1 MESAFNRGDLVVSR
15 RRLLTVGL
23 SAAVVSVLA
32 ACSQPAPAAPPAAP
46 TQPSQPA
53 PTAKPAAATQAPAAA
68 AAQPTQASAPAPA
81 GGATPAAAAGNQLGA
96 QLVGKLEGAT
106 IVNDPAKMPT
116 KFSEAPMLAD
126 LVKAGQLPPVE
137 QRLPSEPMVLQ
148 PLREIG
154 QYGGTWRRA
163 FTGPADG
170 ENMNRIMSVDKLIF
184 VDYTGVNIVPS
195 LAKGWNVSED
205 GKTIT
210 VMLRKGAKWSDG
222 EPFTA
227 DDMVFWYQDLY
238 LNKELVP
245 SGTPEFSV
253 NGKQG
258 TLEKVDDYTVAFK
271 FQDPYPLF
279 LDMLSGFTTIGAGF
293 SLGSTTNGPFEGG
306 YAPAHY
312 LKQFH
317 PKYTDQAQIDQA
329 VAAAGVD
336 NWVSLLKQKHNYQ
349 LNPDCP
355 VMTPWRTVTPIT
367 TPNWTLQ
374 RNPYFWCVDTQGNQL
389 PYIDKV
395 SLTLVESLEVANL
408 KAMAGELDE
417 QTRHMDLTKLPAFL
431 DNQSKGDFA
440 VHLDPQAE
448 TAQTS
453 LQVNLSYKDDP
464 EVAKWLSNKDFRRA
478 LSMGIDR
485 DQLNEAFFLGTGTP
499 GSVAPAAD
507 APDSPGPEW
516 NTKWSTH
523 DPQQANALLDQI
535 GLDKKDS
542 EGYRLRTDG
551 QGRLRIQITTVAASM
566 LPWGQQMEMISQQWK
581 TIGIQADIKDTE
593 RSLAVTTAQNNQHH
607 IYVWGAGTE
616 DLFLFPRHELPVE
629 PTEPFTGPLYAQW
642 YATNGEQGEKPTDPD
657 LLKALELLRS
667 ASGLQ
672 PDARLE
678 VAKQIRMLIVDN
690 QWVIGTVGQVP
701 NVRII
706 RSNMKNEPDRIS
718 WRSRCR
724 TPGAT
729 HPSTYY
735 LTNPG
740 SASLQREDSLSTA

>member
-1 MESAFNRGDLVVSR
+1 MGDPLHPENLVSR
-15 RRLLTVGL
+15 RRLLLSGS

-32 ACSQPAPAAPPAAP
+32 ACSQPTPPAPPAAAP
-46 TQPSQPA
+46 TQPSTSA
-53 PTAKPAAATQAPAAA
+53 APAAPTQAPAAA
-68 AAQPTQASAPAPA
+68 GAPAPA
-81 GGATPAAAAGNQLGA
+81 GGVATPAAAQNQLGA

-106 IVNDPAKMPT
+106 IVTDPAMMPT
-116 KFSEAPMLAD
+116 KFNEAPMLAQ
-126 LVKAGQLPPVE
+126 LVQAGQLPPVD
-137 QRLPSEPMVLQ
+137 QRLPSDPMVLQ
-148 PLREIG
+148 PLRDIG

-170 ENMNRIMSVDKLIF
+170 ENMNRIMSTDKLIF
-184 VDYTGVNIVPS
+184 VDYTGVKIVPS
-195 LAKGWNVSED
+195 LASAWNVSED

-210 VMLRKGAKWSDG
+210 VTLRKGAKWSDG
-222 EPFTA
+222 QPFNA

-238 LNKELVP
+238 SNKDLVP

-253 NGKQG
+253 NGKPG
-258 TLEKVDDYTVAFK
+258 TLEKIDDYTAAFK
-271 FQDPYPLF
+271 FEDAYPLF
-279 LDMLSGFTTIGAGF
+279 VDMLSGFTTIGAGF
-293 SLGSTTNGPFEGG
+293 SLGSTQNGPFQGG

-317 PKYTDQAQIDQA
+317 PKYTQQAQLDQA
-329 VAAAGVD
+329 VAAAGLNTWVD
-336 NWVSLLKQKHNYQ
+336 LIKLKQNYQ
-349 LNPDCP
+349 LNPECP

-367 TPNWTLQ
+367 TASWTLE
-374 RNPYFWCVDTQGNQL
+374 RNPYFWAVDTQGNQL

-431 DNQSKGDFA
+431 DNQPKGDYT
-440 VHLDPQAE
+440 VRLDPQAE

-453 LQVNLSYKDDP
+453 LQVNLSYRDDP
-464 EVAKWLSNKDFRRA
+464 EVAKWLTNKDFRRA
-478 LSMGIDR
+478 LSLGIDR

-499 GSVAPAAD
+499 GSVAPASD

-516 NTKWSTH
+516 RTMWSTH
-523 DPQQANALLDQI
+523 DPQKANAMLDQI

-542 EGYRLRTDG
+542 DGYRLRTDG

-566 LPWGQQMEMISQQWK
+566 LPWGQQMEMITQQWK
-581 TIGIQADIKDTE
+581 AIGIQGDIKDTE

-616 DLFLFPRHELPVE
+616 DLFLFPRHEMPVE

-642 YATNGEQGEKPTDPD
+642 YATNGASGEKPTDPD

-667 ASGLQ
+667 AAALQ

-678 VAKQIRMLIVDN
+678 VAKQIRQLIVDN
-690 QWVIGTVGQVP
+690 QWVIGTVGMVP

-706 RSNMKNEPDRIS
+706 RSNMKNEPERIS

-735 LTNPG
+735 LT
-740 SASLQREDSLSTA
+740 A

>member
-1 MESAFNRGDLVVSR
+1 VFAAFSLREGLVDMEQPMHRENLVSR
-15 RRLLTVGL
+15 RRLLVSGL
-23 SAAVVSVLA
+23 SATVVSVLA
-32 ACSQPAPAAPPAAP
+32 ACTPAAPAAPPAAAP
-46 TQPSQPA
+46 TQPAQPA
-53 PTAKPAAATQAPAAA
+53 APAAATQAPAAPAKPTAPA
-68 AAQPTQASAPAPA
+68 AAAPTAPAA
-81 GGATPAAAAGNQLGA
+81 AAGATPAAAAPGQLGA

-106 IVNDPAKMPT
+106 IVTDPAKMPT
-116 KFSEAPMLAD
+116 KFSEAPMLAA
-126 LVKAGQLPPVE
+126 LVKAGTLPPVE

-148 PLREIG
+148 PVRDIG
-154 QYGGTWRRA
+154 TYGGTWRRA

-170 ENMNRIMSVDKLIF
+170 ENMNRIMSTDKLLF
-184 VDYTGVNIVPS
+184 VDYTGVKIVPS
-195 LAKGWNVSED
+195 LASGWTVSDD
-205 GKTIT
+205 GTTIT
-210 VMLRKGAKWSDG
+210 LTLRKGARWSDG
-222 EPFTA
+222 QPFNA
-227 DDMVFWYQDLY
+227 DDMVFWFEDLY
-238 LNKELVP
+238 SNKELVP
-245 SGTPEFSV
+245 SGNPEFSV
-253 NGKQG
+253 NGKPG
-258 TLEKVDDYTVAFK
+258 TLAKIDDNTVAWK
-271 FQDPYPLF
+271 FPDAYPMF
-279 LDMLSGFTTIGAGF
+279 LDVLSGFTTVGAGF

-317 PKYTDQAQIDQA
+317 PKYTAQAQIDQA
-329 VAAAGVD
+329 VAASGLD
-336 NWVSLLKQKHNYQ
+336 NWVSLIKQKQNYQ
-349 LNPDCP
+349 INPDCP
-355 VMTPWRTVTPIT
+355 VMTPWRTVSPIN
-367 TPNWTLQ
+367 TPNWTLE
-374 RNPYFWCVDTQGNQL
+374 RNPFFWAVDTQGNQL

-431 DNQSKGDFA
+431 DNQPKGNYT

-453 LQVNLSYKDDP
+453 LQVNLSYREDP
-464 EVAKWLSNKDFRRA
+464 EVAKWLTNKDFRRA

-485 DQLNEAFFLGTGTP
+485 DQINETFFLGTGTP
-499 GSVAPAAD
+499 GSVAPASD

-516 NTKWSTH
+516 RTMWSTH
-523 DPQQANALLDQI
+523 DPQKANAMLDQI

-551 QGRLRIQITTVAASM
+551 QGRLRIAITTVAASM
-566 LPWGQQMEMISQQWK
+566 LPWGQQMEMVAQHWK
-581 TIGIQADIKDTE
+581 DIGIQADIKDQE

-629 PTEPFTGPLYAQW
+629 PTEPFTGPLFAQW
-642 YATNGEQGEKPTDPD
+642 YATGGTAGEKPSDPD

-667 ASGLQ
+667 ASALQ
-672 PDARLE
+672 PDARLA
-678 VAKQIRMLIVDN
+678 VAKQIRQLIVDN
-690 QWVIGTVGQVP
+690 QWVIGTVGMVP

-706 RSNMKNEPDRIS
+706 RSNMHNEPDRIS

-735 LTNPG
+735 LAT
-740 SASLQREDSLSTA
+740 

>member
-1 MESAFNRGDLVVSR
+1 MGDPLHPENLVSR
-15 RRLLTVGL
+15 RRLLLSGS

-32 ACSQPAPAAPPAAP
+32 ACSQPTPPAPPAAAP
-46 TQPSQPA
+46 TQPSTSA
-53 PTAKPAAATQAPAAA
+53 APAAPTQAPAAA
-68 AAQPTQASAPAPA
+68 GAPAPA
-81 GGATPAAAAGNQLGA
+81 GGVATPAAAQNQLGA

-106 IVNDPAKMPT
+106 IVTDPAMMPT
-116 KFSEAPMLAD
+116 KFNEAPMLAQ
-126 LVKAGQLPPVE
+126 LVQAGQLPPVD
-137 QRLPSEPMVLQ
+137 QRLPSDPMVLQ
-148 PLREIG
+148 PLRDIG

-170 ENMNRIMSVDKLIF
+170 ENMNRIMSTDKLIF
-184 VDYTGVNIVPS
+184 VDYTGVKIVPS
-195 LAKGWNVSED
+195 LASAWNVSED

-210 VMLRKGAKWSDG
+210 VTLRKGAKWSDG
-222 EPFTA
+222 QPFNA

-238 LNKELVP
+238 SNKDLVP

-253 NGKQG
+253 NGKPG
-258 TLEKVDDYTVAFK
+258 TLEKIDDYTAAFK
-271 FQDPYPLF
+271 FEDAYPLF
-279 LDMLSGFTTIGAGF
+279 VDMLSGFTTIGAGF
-293 SLGSTTNGPFEGG
+293 SLGSTQNGPFQGG

-317 PKYTDQAQIDQA
+317 PKYTQQAQLDQA
-329 VAAAGVD
+329 VAAAGL
-336 NWVSLLKQKHNYQ
+336 NTWVELIKLKQNYQ
-349 LNPDCP
+349 LNPECP

-367 TPNWTLQ
+367 TASWTLE
-374 RNPYFWCVDTQGNQL
+374 RNPYFWAVDTQGNQL

-431 DNQSKGDFA
+431 DNQPKGDYT
-440 VHLDPQAE
+440 VRLDPQAE

-453 LQVNLSYKDDP
+453 LQVNLSYRDDP
-464 EVAKWLSNKDFRRA
+464 EVAKWLTNKDFRRA
-478 LSMGIDR
+478 LSLGIDR

-499 GSVAPAAD
+499 GSVAPASD

-516 NTKWSTH
+516 RTMWSTH
-523 DPQQANALLDQI
+523 DPQKANAMLDQI

-542 EGYRLRTDG
+542 DGYRLRTDG

-566 LPWGQQMEMISQQWK
+566 LPWGQQMEMITQQWK
-581 TIGIQADIKDTE
+581 AIGIQGDIKDTE

-616 DLFLFPRHELPVE
+616 DLFLFPRHEMPVE

-642 YATNGEQGEKPTDPD
+642 YATNGASGEKPTDPD

-667 ASGLQ
+667 AAALQ

-678 VAKQIRMLIVDN
+678 VAKQIRQLIVDN
-690 QWVIGTVGQVP
+690 QWVIGTVGMVP

-706 RSNMKNEPDRIS
+706 RSNMKNEPERIS

-735 LTNPG
+735 LT
-740 SASLQREDSLSTA
+740 A

>member
-1 MESAFNRGDLVVSR
+1 MGDPLHPENLVSR
-15 RRLLTVGL
+15 RRLLLSGS

-32 ACSQPAPAAPPAAP
+32 ACSQPTPPAPPAAAP
-46 TQPSQPA
+46 TQPSTSA
-53 PTAKPAAATQAPAAA
+53 APAAPTQAPAAA
-68 AAQPTQASAPAPA
+68 GAPAPA
-81 GGATPAAAAGNQLGA
+81 GGVATPAAAQNQLGA
-96 QLVGKLEGAT
+96 QLVGTLEGAT
-106 IVNDPAKMPT
+106 IVTDPAMMPT
-116 KFSEAPMLAD
+116 KFNEAPMLAQ
-126 LVKAGQLPPVE
+126 LVQAGQLPPVD
-137 QRLPSEPMVLQ
+137 QRLPSDPMVLQ
-148 PLREIG
+148 PLRDIG

-170 ENMNRIMSVDKLIF
+170 ENMNRIMSTDKLIF
-184 VDYTGVNIVPS
+184 VDYTGVKIVPS
-195 LAKGWNVSED
+195 LASAWNVSED

-210 VMLRKGAKWSDG
+210 VTLRKGAKWSDG
-222 EPFTA
+222 QPFNA

-238 LNKELVP
+238 SNKDLVP

-253 NGKQG
+253 NGKPG
-258 TLEKVDDYTVAFK
+258 TLEKIDDYTAAFK
-271 FQDPYPLF
+271 FEDAYPLF
-279 LDMLSGFTTIGAGF
+279 VDMLSGFTTIGAGF
-293 SLGSTTNGPFEGG
+293 SLGSTQNGPFQGG

-317 PKYTDQAQIDQA
+317 PKYTQQAQLDQA
-329 VAAAGVD
+329 VAAAGL
-336 NWVSLLKQKHNYQ
+336 NTWVELIKLKQNYQ
-349 LNPDCP
+349 LNPECP

-367 TPNWTLQ
+367 TASWTLE
-374 RNPYFWCVDTQGNQL
+374 RNPYFWGVDTQGNQL

-431 DNQSKGDFA
+431 DNQPKGDYT
-440 VHLDPQAE
+440 VRLDPQAE

-453 LQVNLSYKDDP
+453 LQVNLSYRDDP
-464 EVAKWLSNKDFRRA
+464 EVAKWLTNKDFRRA
-478 LSMGIDR
+478 LSLGIDR

-499 GSVAPAAD
+499 GSVAPASD

-516 NTKWSTH
+516 RTMWSTH
-523 DPQQANALLDQI
+523 DPQKANAMLDQI

-542 EGYRLRTDG
+542 DGYRLRTDG

-566 LPWGQQMEMISQQWK
+566 LPWGQQMEMITQQWK
-581 TIGIQADIKDTE
+581 AIGIQGDIKDTE

-616 DLFLFPRHELPVE
+616 DLFLFPRHEMPVE

-642 YATNGEQGEKPTDPD
+642 YATNGASGEKPTDPD

-667 ASGLQ
+667 AAALQ

-678 VAKQIRMLIVDN
+678 VAKQIRQLIVDN
-690 QWVIGTVGQVP
+690 QWVIGTVGMVP

-706 RSNMKNEPDRIS
+706 RSNMKNEPERIS

-735 LTNPG
+735 LT
-740 SASLQREDSLSTA
+740 A